1 MTFFHPSRPVLRPKQ
16 QALNIQ
22 DLEGILQVN
31 LRFGHKSLY
40 KTTYTKVDLGIMLWV
55 PIVSIIFTTAQFSPI
70 SWQTQAILWS
80 ALSLIGTIV
89 MTVLTRYWT
98 KAERV
103 TWVLYAW
110 GLLAIAGLVIT
121 DLAIFQG
128 WPLILINLCP
138 LWLGL
143 SAVGYILTGIGLRSR
158 ALLLCGL
165 AHAGAIFL
173 LPYVMAWQFIFT
185 GLVMKACLI
194 VLAELQWDM
203 RPSIDSPWLTREQKE
218 FNRRQHQLR
227 QANQFYI
234 N

>member
-16 QALNIQ
+16 QALDIQ
-22 DLEGILQVN
+22 DLEGLLQVN
-31 LRFGHKSLY
+31 LRFGQKSLY
-40 KTTYTKVDLGIMLWV
+40 KTAYTRVDLGIMLWV
-55 PIVSIIFTTAQFSPI
+55 PIVAVIFTTAQFSPI

-80 ALSLIGTIV
+80 ALTLIGTIA
-89 MTVLTRYWT
+89 MTALTRYWA
-98 KAERV
+98 KIEHV
-103 TWVLYAW
+103 SWVVYAW
-110 GLLAIAGLVIT
+110 GLLAIAGLAIT

-128 WPLILINLCP
+128 LPLILINLCP

-194 VLAELQWDM
+194 LLAELQWDM
-203 RPSIDSPWLTREQKE
+203 RPPIDSAWLTPEQKE

-227 QANQFYI
+227 QANQF
-234 N
+234 

>member
-16 QALNIQ
+16 QALDIQ
-22 DLEGILQVN
+22 DLEGLLQVN
-31 LRFGHKSLY
+31 LRFGQKSLY
-40 KTTYTKVDLGIMLWV
+40 KTAYTRVDLGIMLWV
-55 PIVSIIFTTAQFSPI
+55 PVVAVIFTTAQFSPI

-80 ALSLIGTIV
+80 ALTLIGTIA
-89 MTVLTRYWT
+89 MTALTRYWA
-98 KAERV
+98 KIEQV
-103 TWVLYAW
+103 TWVVYAW
-110 GLLAIAGLVIT
+110 GLLAMAGLAIT
-121 DLAIFQG
+121 DLAIFRG

-143 SAVGYILTGIGLRSR
+143 SALGYILTGVGLRSR

-165 AHAGAIFL
+165 AHGGAIFL

-194 VLAELQWDM
+194 LLAELQWDM
-203 RPSIDSPWLTREQKE
+203 RPPIDSAWLTPEQKE

-227 QANQFYI
+227 QANQF
-234 N
+234 

>member
-16 QALNIQ
+16 QALDIQ
-22 DLEGILQVN
+22 DLEGLLQVN
-31 LRFGHKSLY
+31 LRFGQKSLY
-40 KTTYTKVDLGIMLWV
+40 KTAYTRVDLGIMLWV
-55 PIVSIIFTTAQFSPI
+55 PIVAVIFTTAQFSPI
-70 SWQTQAILWS
+70 SWQTQAMLWS
-80 ALSLIGTIV
+80 ALTLIGALA
-89 MTVLTRYWT
+89 MTALTRYWA
-98 KAERV
+98 KIEQV
-103 TWVLYAW
+103 SWVVYAW
-110 GLLAIAGLVIT
+110 GLLAIAGLAIT

-128 WPLILINLCP
+128 LPLILINLCP

-194 VLAELQWDM
+194 LLAELQWDM
-203 RPSIDSPWLTREQKE
+203 RPPIDSAWLTPEQKE

-227 QANQFYI
+227 QANQF
-234 N
+234 

>member
-16 QALNIQ
+16 QALDLQ
-22 DLEGILQVN
+22 DLEGLLQVN
-31 LRFGHKSLY
+31 LRFGQKSLY
-40 KTTYTKVDLGIMLWV
+40 KTTYTRVDLGIMLWV
-55 PIVSIIFTTAQFSPI
+55 PVVAVIFTTAQFSPI

-80 ALSLIGTIV
+80 ALTLIGTIA
-89 MTVLTRYWT
+89 MTALTRYWT
-98 KAERV
+98 KIENV
-103 TWVLYAW
+103 TWVVYAW
-110 GLLAIAGLVIT
+110 GLLAIAGLAIT

-128 WPLILINLCP
+128 WPLVLINLCP

-173 LPYVMAWQFIFT
+173 LPYFMAWQFIFT

-194 VLAELQWDM
+194 LLAELQWDM
-203 RPSIDSPWLTREQKE
+203 RPPIDSAWLTPEQKE

-227 QANQFYI
+227 QANQF
-234 N
+234 